1 MNPAR
6 ARSASENL
14 KLLDQ
19 LRPTFEKLR
28 TERIRAESEI
38 ERLEA
43 ELEAARALAREE
55 LGTDDEDEI
64 RRMIEAMEAENSA
77 VVDAFAATLRGIESR
92 LKEAGAGP

>member
-6 ARSASENL
+6 ARNASENL

-19 LRPTFEKLR
+19 LRPSFEKLR
-28 TERIRAESEI
+28 TERIRADSEI

-64 RRMIEAMEAENSA
+64 RRMVEAMEAENSA
-77 VVDAFAATLRGIESR
+77 LVEAFAATLRGIEAR

>member
-6 ARSASENL
+6 ARNASENL

-19 LRPTFEKLR
+19 LRPSFEKLR
-28 TERIRAESEI
+28 TERIRADSEI

-43 ELEAARALAREE
+43 ELAEARALAREE

-77 VVDAFAATLRGIESR
+77 LVDTFATTLRAIEAR

>member
-6 ARSASENL
+6 ARNASENL

-19 LRPTFEKLR
+19 LRPSFEKLR
-28 TERIRAESEI
+28 TERIRADSEI

-64 RRMIEAMEAENSA
+64 RRMVEAMEAENSA
-77 VVDAFAATLRGIESR
+77 LVDAFATTLRGIEAR
-92 LKEAGAGP
+92 LKDAGAGP

>member
-6 ARSASENL
+6 ARNASENL
-14 KLLDQ
+14 KLLNQ
-19 LRPTFEKLR
+19 LRPSFEKLR

-43 ELEAARALAREE
+43 ELEAARTLAREE

-64 RRMIEAMEAENSA
+64 RRMIEAMEAENA
-77 VVDAFAATLRGIESR
+77 ALVDAFAATLRGIEAR

>member
-6 ARSASENL
+6 ARNASENL

-19 LRPTFEKLR
+19 LRPSFEKLR
-28 TERIRAESEI
+28 TERIRADSEI

-64 RRMIEAMEAENSA
+64 RRMVEAMEAENSA
-77 VVDAFAATLRGIESR
+77 LVDAFAATLRGIEAR

>member
-1 MNPAR
+1 MNSAR
-6 ARSASENL
+6 ARNASENL

-19 LRPTFEKLR
+19 LRPSFEKLR
-28 TERIRAESEI
+28 TERIRADSEI
-38 ERLEA
+38 ERLER

-64 RRMIEAMEAENSA
+64 RRMVEAMEAENSA
-77 VVDAFAATLRGIESR
+77 LVEDFATTLRGIEAR